1 MGGQGNFSSY
11 SGGGVALG
19 SGVIGGGGGGI
30 PIGDDDTYN
39 TTAIG

>member
-1 MGGQGNFSSY
+1 MGEQGDFSSH

-19 SGVIGGGGGGI
+19 SGVIGGGGI

>member
-1 MGGQGNFSSY
+1 MGGQGSFSSH

-19 SGVIGGGGGGI
+19 SGVIGGGI
-30 PIGDDDTYN
+30 PIGDDNTYN

>member
-1 MGGQGNFSSY
+1 MGGQGNFSSH

-19 SGVIGGGGGGI
+19 SGGI
-30 PIGDDDTYN
+30 PIGDNDTYN